1 MGTVK
6 YNEKK
11 KFYEVRYDAP
21 LDGEGKRAQKYKGG
35 FKKRKDADAFLAEQ
49 TVSLNHGT
57 YIDPQ
62 KMFMFQY
69 LNDWL
74 EDKKQGISPTT
85 YNGYEIN
92 IRCHINPYIGGI
104 RLQDL
109 KATHIRKLY
118 SQLQQER
125 DIKVDGEKRNF
136 KALSGTS
143 IQYVHRVL
151 SKALEDAYM
160 EETIFKNPAKLV
172 KPPAKEKFEAGFL
185 SVDQIREMLVRFED
199 DSMYLPVYLSVV
211 LGARRGEVLGL
222 QWSNI
227 DFDHKVIKIRNNYI
241 MNNGKPELRE
251 KTKTDS
257 STRDIVV
264 TDRMMRALKDHRR
277 KQKEMRLQHGKM
289 YHVSDFVCTWPDGKP
304 FNPSHVSRAF
314 SLRMEKYELPVI
326 RFHDLR
332 HSNASLMLSRNA
344 PMKGA
349 SDRLGHST
357 ITITNDFYGHIER
370 SVQEEIANIIDQA
383 IWGE

>member
-1 MGTVK
+1 MATVK

-11 KFYEVRYDAP
+11 GFYEVRYDAGF
-21 LDGEGKRAQKYKGG
+21 DGSGKRIQKYKGG
-35 FKKRKDADAFLAEQ
+35 FKKKKEAEAFLAEQ

-62 KMFMFQY
+62 KMFLFQY

-74 EDKKQGISPTT
+74 EDKKQNISPTT

-109 KATHIRKLY
+109 KATHIRNLY

-125 DIKVDGEKRNF
+125 DIKIDGEKRQF
-136 KALSGTS
+136 KPLSGTS

-172 KPPAKEKFEAGFL
+172 KPPAKDKFEAGFL
-185 SVDQIREMLVRFED
+185 TIEQIREMLIKFQD
-199 DSMYLPVYLSVV
+199 DEMFVPVYLSVV
-211 LGARRGEVLGL
+211 LGVRRGEALGL

-227 DFDHKVIKIRNNYI
+227 DLDNKVIKIRNNYI
-241 MNNGKPELRE
+241 MNNGKPELSE

-257 STRDIVV
+257 STRNIVV
-264 TDRMMRALKDHRR
+264 TECSHER
-277 KQKEMRLQHGKM
+277 GK
-289 YHVSDFVCTWPDGKP
+289 
-304 FNPSHVSRAF
+304 
-314 SLRMEKYELPVI
+314 
-326 RFHDLR
+326 
-332 HSNASLMLSRNA
+332 
-344 PMKGA
+344 
-349 SDRLGHST
+349 
-357 ITITNDFYGHIER
+357 
-370 SVQEEIANIIDQA
+370 
-383 IWGE
+383 